1 MSQLCEA
8 ANVVASYDVL
18 LLHAIETTMVIIER
32 TRKIKVIN
40 FEYQDLNFIMIM

>member
-18 LLHAIETTMVIIER
+18 LLHAIETTIVIIRR
-32 TRKIKVIN
+32 TITKKK
-40 FEYQDLNFIMIM
+40 

>member
-18 LLHAIETTMVIIER
+18 LLHVIETTMVLLREH
-32 TRKIKVIN
+32 
-40 FEYQDLNFIMIM
+40 

>member
-18 LLHAIETTMVIIER
+18 LLHAIETTMVLLREH
-32 TRKIKVIN
+32 
-40 FEYQDLNFIMIM
+40 